1 MFQFNFT
8 EHRPA
13 LMQAGAGPGLSLC
26 GLQAVVGAEG
36 IASC

>member
-13 LMQAGAGPGLSLC
+13 LMQAGARPNLSLC
-26 GLQAVVGAEG
+26 GRQAVICAEG